1 MKRILILIAV
11 AAMLAGCQHK
21 EHADLIIHNAKIYS
35 VNNNF
40 SVMQSAAICDGRFVA
55 VSSDAI
61 IKARYYSDN
70 VVDMQGKYVFPA
82 FIDSHSR
89 FLDYAFSLAD
99 SVQGQLSESQ
109 KVELLKRAEKR
120 CFSMGIST
128 VTDFGTSYNNVK
140 LIDSLQQK
148 GELMLSVYAVLEP
161 SAENISQY
169 ISRMPYHTNKLKVIS
184 VGVNL
189 DGGLASQEAVLL
201 SPYTDN
207 TNGRLLASAD
217 SLERICSMAYNNG
230 FQMCVGCVGD
240 SAARVALKTFAD
252 ILPRKNSVRWRVE
265 NLQMTSKR
273 DLRFISHYNIL
284 PMVIP
289 ASYADTREKLPSIL
303 SKKQIRE
310 TFAWKKI
317 LGQNQGILCGINAP
331 DEPINPMR
339 TMYSAM
345 RQEKQKLRNKQGQEM
360 TSVQALKAMTIW
372 AAYAQFDEEN
382 KGSIEVG
389 KNADFIVTNENLT
402 TMYKPY
408 LPDVKIVSTYLCGQK
423 VYDIT
428 QGE

>member
-1 MKRILILIAV
+1 
-11 AAMLAGCQHK
+11 
-21 EHADLIIHNAKIYS
+21 
-35 VNNNF
+35 
-40 SVMQSAAICDGRFVA
+40 MQSAAICDGRFVA

-61 IKARYYSDN
+61 IKARYNSDN

-82 FIDSHSR
+82 FIDSHSH

-99 SVQGQLSESQ
+99 SAQGKLSESQ
-109 KVELLKRAEKR
+109 MADLLKKAER
-120 CFSMGIST
+120 HCFSMGIST

-140 LIDSLQQK
+140 LIDSLQQN
-148 GELMLSVYAVLEP
+148 GELQLSVYAVLEP
-161 SAENISQY
+161 SAENISHY
-169 ISRMPYHTNKLKVIS
+169 IGRMPYHTNKLKVLA
-184 VGVNL
+184 VGLNL
-189 DGGLASQEAVLL
+189 DGSLASQEAVLL

-217 SLERICSMAYNNG
+217 SLERICRMAYDNG
-230 FQMCVGCVGD
+230 FQVCVGCVGD
-240 SAARVALKTFAD
+240 SAARVALNTFAN
-252 ILPRKNSVRWRVE
+252 ILPRKNSARWRVG

-331 DEPINPMR
+331 DEPLNPMQ

-389 KNADFIVTNENLT
+389 KSADFIVTNENLT

-408 LPDVKIVSTYLCGQK
+408 LPDVKIVSTYLGGQK